1 MFLLKNLHF
10 HYVYVQY
17 LEGRLIYYIAQSLRE
32 MGQTTDFDSLLLE
45 GRTSTSSVLY
55 IALLEF

>member
-1 MFLLKNLHF
+1 MFLLKNLLF

-17 LEGRLIYYIAQSLRE
+17 LEVRLIYYIAQSLLE

-45 GRTSTSSVLY
+45 GRTSTGGVFY
-55 IALLEF
+55 IT

>member
-1 MFLLKNLHF
+1 MSLLKNLHF

-17 LEGRLIYYIAQSLRE
+17 LEGRLIYYSAQSLLE

-45 GRTSTSSVLY
+45 G
-55 IALLEF
+55 IGLLPEVYFTQF